1 MQVIDKSSPMPYY
14 EQVAELLCA
23 MPGVE
28 APRPL
33 LAPELIRLDS
43 ASRSKAE
50 AIKELADQKPDT
62 LDPDQPGWSPFQ
74 LALRR
79 SGTTYLSPLDGGTRA
94 PRHVRDEDP
103 QAKDDKAAHEPL
115 DLNTASE
122 ADLKTIPGIGDAY
135 AKKIVQN
142 RPYKRKDELVQKK
155 VLPKATYD
163 KIKDHV
169 IAKQN

>member
-1 MQVIDKSSPMPYY
+1 MKRLIALILIGLFSTGVLTAPTVWAQAPKASSSMKH
-14 EQVAELLCA
+14 EL
-23 MPGVE
+23 
-28 APRPL
+28 
-33 LAPELIRLDS
+33 
-43 ASRSKAE
+43 
-50 AIKELADQKPDT
+50 
-62 LDPDQPGWSPFQ
+62 
-74 LALRR
+74 
-79 SGTTYLSPLDGGTRA
+79 
-94 PRHVRDEDP
+94 
-103 QAKDDKAAHEPL
+103 L

>member
-1 MQVIDKSSPMPYY
+1 MKRLIALLVAVLFSTGTLAAPTVWAQAPKTAPAPAKS
-14 EQVAELLCA
+14 
-23 MPGVE
+23 
-28 APRPL
+28 
-33 LAPELIRLDS
+33 DT
-43 ASRSKAE
+43 
-50 AIKELADQKPDT
+50 KP
-62 LDPDQPGWSPFQ
+62 
-74 LALRR
+74 A
-79 SGTTYLSPLDGGTRA
+79 
-94 PRHVRDEDP
+94 
-103 QAKDDKAAHEPL
+103 AKDDKMVHEPL

-135 AKKIVQN
+135 AKKIVQS